1 MNNALF
7 NSLEK
12 HLQHKFKQSE
22 YQTIQ
27 YFKLY
32 RFLLKEFV
40 IKWLFHWVVCYCRGK
55 NCLKNKFIVISERL
69 CHFVKSSLFEKY

>member
-40 IKWLFHWVVCYCRGK
+40 IKWLFHWVVTCLLLSGK
-55 NCLKNKFIVISERL
+55 K
-69 CHFVKSSLFEKY
+69 LFEEQIYRDF